1 MPKKIIKKKRLIF
14 SLEAPGANE
23 VILMADF
30 NKWNRAVHPMKKG
43 DNGVWT
49 KTVIVPLGR
58 YEYKYLVD
66 EEWWNDPKNQDV
78 CYNQHGTLNS
88 VITVQ

>member
-1 MPKKIIKKKRLIF
+1 MPKKTIKKKRLIF
-14 SLEAPGANE
+14 SLEAPMAKE
-23 VILMADF
+23 VTLMADF
-30 NKWNRAVHPMKKG
+30 NKWDKKVHPMKKNN
-43 DNGVWT
+43 NGAWS

-66 EEWWNDPKNQDV
+66 GEWWNDPKNQEI
-78 CYNQHGTLNS
+78 CYNQHGTMNS